1 MHTLAEGAAAV
12 GAPLGE
18 AELELFALYHREL
31 LLWNQRIN
39 LVSQATSREIVIRHF
54 VDSLTPVPWIEK
66 PEGLLIDI
74 GSGGGFP
81 GIPLRI
87 ALPNLHLT
95 LLESSR
101 KKTSFLAHVVR
112 TLGLESVSIIRER
125 VAALIGESAC
135 AGAFD
140 TVISR
145 AVFKLPELLRMASF
159 FLKPEG
165 LLIALKGPDPQEEMD
180 EAAMV
185 LNATGMI
192 LNACLD
198 SRLPG
203 TNFSRKIVIYKR
215 LPS

>member
-1 MHTLAEGAAAV
+1 MHTLSEGAAAV
-12 GAPLGE
+12 GVPLGKT
-18 AELELFALYHREL
+18 ELDLFALYHREL

-39 LVSQATSREIVIRHF
+39 LVSQSTSREIVIRHF
-54 VDSLTPVPWIEK
+54 VDSLTPAPWIEK

-87 ALPNLHLT
+87 ALPALKLT
-95 LLESSR
+95 LVESSR
-101 KKTSFLAHVVR
+101 KKTSFLAHIVR
-112 TLGLESVSIIRER
+112 TLGLENVTIIRER
-125 VAALIGESAC
+125 IAALIGEAAC

-159 FLKPEG
+159 LLKPKG
-165 LLIALKGPDPQEEMD
+165 LLIALKGPDPQEEME
-180 EAAMV
+180 EAKMV

-192 LNACLD
+192 LTACRD
-198 SRLPG
+198 IQLPG
-203 TNFSRKIVIYKR
+203 TNISRKIIIYKR
-215 LPS
+215 LSF